1 MTTESY
7 KVNIYLGVGQGAL
20 EGDMV
25 MSFGSMKGSSSEV
38 LELSFNTDVDVLA
51 MMEDDKSFIRF
62 TNKGYT
68 DQEYFFFK
76 ANILYVSQ
84 WER

>member
-1 MTTESY
+1 MTTENY
-7 KVNIYLGVGQGAL
+7 KVDIYLGAGQGAL

-25 MSFGSMKGSSSEV
+25 MSIGSVKGSSSEV
-38 LELSFNTDVDVLA
+38 LELSFDTDVDVLA
-51 MMEDDKSFIRF
+51 MMEDDKPFIRF

-68 DQEYFFFK
+68 DRDYFFFK

-84 WER
+84 WKR